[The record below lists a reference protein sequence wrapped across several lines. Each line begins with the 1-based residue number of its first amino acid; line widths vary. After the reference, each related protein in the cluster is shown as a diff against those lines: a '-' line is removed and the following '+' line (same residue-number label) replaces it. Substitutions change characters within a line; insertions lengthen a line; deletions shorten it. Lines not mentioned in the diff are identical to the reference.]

1 MPSDPYLNVFAG
13 DPDREPPANPRP
25 GVVDDAWWGSQFTA
39 EQRAAYERG
48 VAMAN
53 AVPEPSHNDGRIAL
67 DDVVSFRCP
76 PFLTADYDPTHRA
89 NIR

>member
-1 MPSDPYLNVFAG
+1 MPT
-13 DPDREPPANPRP
+13 DR
-25 GVVDDAWWGSQFTA
+25 S
-39 EQRAAYERG
+39 

-53 AVPEPSHNDGRIAL
+53 AVPEPSHHDGRIAL

-76 PFLTADYDPTHRA
+76 PFLTTDYDPTHRA

>member
-1 MPSDPYLNVFAG
+1 MARADAAT
-13 DPDREPPANPRP
+13 RE
-25 GVVDDAWWGSQFTA
+25 WT
-39 EQRAAYERG
+39 
-48 VAMAN
+48 N

>member
-1 MPSDPYLNVFAG
+1 MPSDQVT
-13 DPDREPPANPRP
+13 REMDGLTYPWGRAMNAPAL
-25 GVVDDAWWGSQFTA
+25 TT

-53 AVPEPSHNDGRIAL
+53 AVPEPSHHDGRIAL

-76 PFLTADYDPTHRA
+76 PFLTTDYDPTHRA

>member
-1 MPSDPYLNVFAG
+1 VTSLNDAPDDQGGPTMPT
-13 DPDREPPANPRP
+13 DR
-25 GVVDDAWWGSQFTA
+25 S
-39 EQRAAYERG
+39 

-53 AVPEPSHNDGRIAL
+53 AVPEPSHHDGRIAL

-76 PFLTADYDPTHRA
+76 PFLTTDYDPTHRA